1 MLFRSCL
8 IVFELYE
15 VALKTSKISSL
26 RLLILRPD
34 TERSLFNAEFLAT
47 VIVFCKQSIIVGS
60 TSVRRGLL
68 FLVWEVCL
76 GSRLKYLFLSH
87 GTENLHS
94 FIVSYYVLFEGQ
106 YLTLFKTTKQL
117 WIIFSY
123 TCNFFFFFSYTVKP
137 GKRRWMTDSLFGRLT
152 YLITFQIRSYYNV

>member
-47 VIVFCKQSIIVGS
+47 VIVFCK
-60 TSVRRGLL
+60 
-68 FLVWEVCL
+68 
-76 GSRLKYLFLSH
+76 
-87 GTENLHS
+87 
-94 FIVSYYVLFEGQ
+94 
-106 YLTLFKTTKQL
+106 
-117 WIIFSY
+117 
-123 TCNFFFFFSYTVKP
+123 
-137 GKRRWMTDSLFGRLT
+137 
-152 YLITFQIRSYYNV
+152 